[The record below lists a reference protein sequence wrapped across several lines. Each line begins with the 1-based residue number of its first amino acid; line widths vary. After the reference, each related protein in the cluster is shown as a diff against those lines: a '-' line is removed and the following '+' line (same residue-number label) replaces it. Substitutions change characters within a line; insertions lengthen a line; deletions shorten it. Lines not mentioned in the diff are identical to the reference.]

1 MVIGCLDAVGVD
13 HLQCGN
19 AAPAGNDLG
28 GHDDSAACR
37 QADRRPIMAATGHA
51 TWGGG
56 RRNSQQRLPSPML
69 LPALL
74 LLPLSVMAAT
84 QPASQPTGLDWDLIL
99 KALGFV
105 VAVVATYLQIRN
117 LGFAT
122 RASLKTDL
130 EILKLI
136 DSADPNHA
144 KVKRIVDARIQALYD
159 DQPAASSARQA
170 ERWAYGIGG
179 GLWAVGFAYWTITL
193 VLPGFSWWSLLTGYL
208 ALAGLGLTGMGISG
222 QTLGAQLAANAAAR
236 QGSGHPG

>member
-1 MVIGCLDAVGVD
+1 M
-13 HLQCGN
+13 H
-19 AAPAGNDLG
+19 
-28 GHDDSAACR
+28 
-37 QADRRPIMAATGHA
+37 
-51 TWGGG
+51 
-56 RRNSQQRLPSPML
+56 PSPRLLLPAL

-74 LLPLSVMAAT
+74 LPLPALAAAPAAAT
-84 QPASQPTGLDWDLIL
+84 PGGLDWDLIL

-144 KVKRIVDARIQALYD
+144 KVKRTVDARIQALYD
-159 DQPAASSARQA
+159 DGPDGPSSRQA

-193 VLPGFSWWSLLTGYL
+193 AQPFSWWSLLTGYL
-208 ALAGLGLTGMGISG
+208 ALAGLALIGMGISG
-222 QTLGAQLAANAAAR
+222 QTMTAQLQANAAAR
-236 QGSGHPG
+236 QASGRQHPG